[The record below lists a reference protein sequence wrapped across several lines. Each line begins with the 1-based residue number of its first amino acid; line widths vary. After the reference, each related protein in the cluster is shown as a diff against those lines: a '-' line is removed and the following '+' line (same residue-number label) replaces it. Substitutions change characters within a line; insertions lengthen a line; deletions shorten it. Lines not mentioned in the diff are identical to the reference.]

1 MEMIERIIKGTKS
14 HMSYSEDGERTLIW
28 IINGTP
34 YNEVIVGEYGN
45 FVLSHINNLSVAKRF
60 KNSAISICGTVIS
73 IPDNNVI
80 IIRNDYGTD
89 IAIRVDRCIS
99 HKRIENVSTHFV
111 ENAFSTIKFI
121 TNNSIVIY
129 DKINN
134 CIKDIADKCTDYMA
148 NNANVCA
155 FRL

>member
-1 MEMIERIIKGTKS
+1 MEMITRIFKGSKS
-14 HMSYSEDGERTLIW
+14 NMSYSEDGERTLVW
-28 IINGTP
+28 SINGTP
-34 YNEVIVGEYGN
+34 YNEVVIGEYGN
-45 FVLSHINNLSVAKRF
+45 FVLSHINNLSVAKSF
-60 KNSAISICGTVIS
+60 KNSGVFICGTVIS
-73 IPDNNVI
+73 IPNNKII

-155 FRL
+155 VRL